1 MKEKNKLKRKLNS
14 HEKPLGLFFDTASVS
29 VMECIGRTGFDFVI
43 IDNEH
48 SPIDA
53 ETSCELIRAA
63 ELTGITPLARVREI
77 SRPAILKL
85 LDVGAQ
91 GLIVPNVSTV
101 DEVRELVSYCKYS
114 PVGNR
119 GFCPSRKDG
128 WGFDSDMSVD
138 DTMAYFNESV
148 LLIPQ
153 CETVGALKH
162 IEEIVWTDGVDG
174 IFIGPFDLSISMGIP
189 GMFDAPE
196 FKAALER
203 IRKAVHSAGKF
214 CIMFAGTPEKA
225 LEAYRDGC
233 DSVAYSLDASL
244 IIAGMREKVGTIRKG
259 LEG

>member
-1 MKEKNKLKRKLNS
+1 MKENTFKAKILENK
-14 HEKPLGLFFDTASVS
+14 KPLGTFVDTGSSFV
-29 VMECIGRTGFDFVI
+29 VECIGRSGFDYII

-48 SPIDA
+48 SPVEA
-53 ETSCELIRAA
+53 ETSCGLIRAA
-63 ELTGITPLARVREI
+63 ELCGITPLARVREI

-91 GLIVPNVSTV
+91 GLIVPNVTTV

-114 PVGNR
+114 PLGNR
-119 GFCPSRKDG
+119 GFCPTRKDG
-128 WGFDSDMSVD
+128 WGFDSDMSVPE
-138 DTMAYFNESV
+138 TMAFFNDSV

-153 CETVGALKH
+153 CETVGALEH
-162 IEEIVWTDGVDG
+162 IEEIAAVPGVDG

-196 FKAALER
+196 FLAALAR
-203 IRKAVHSAGKF
+203 IRSAVHDAGKF